1 MTKEELEKEAE
12 EYGIDN
18 FEQCMYDDVK
28 GWETDCK
35 ARVQAYIDGAE
46 PREKRIAELI
56 ALINA
61 ERERQEKCDDVHLRT
76 IAELEKENAE
86 LKNKLEHRNCLDCSN
101 HSSKLRLRTLELEKE
116 NTELKDY
123 RLTTLAKQQTD
134 MSKYALNLEHKLSW
148 YDDQLTKAKEL
159 LKQLVDIEYAINIPK
174 EKIISLRV
182 KAEQFL
188 SEVEK

>member
-46 PREKRIAELI
+46 PREKRIAELEESLRKLQKGTFNMI
-56 ALINA
+56 D
-61 ERERQEKCDDVHLRT
+61 EKNNR

-86 LKNKLEHRNCLDCSN
+86 LKLEA
-101 HSSKLRLRTLELEKE
+101 LEGQIPW
-116 NTELKDY
+116 KDI
-123 RLTTLAKQQTD
+123 KD
-134 MSKYALNLEHKLSW
+134 KSEVIG
-148 YDDQLTKAKEL
+148 QLTKAKEL
-159 LKQLVDIEYAINIPK
+159 LKEFVHHYKDKTIYIENMQD
-174 EKIISLRV
+174 LL
-182 KAEQFL
+182 EQVERFIKD